1 MSNLYT
7 SFVKLLKNVHP
18 RVQWFVM
25 IAGVLMPAIV
35 VTLLPKT
42 FHASDVDD
50 FWRWSQAW
58 GVNWRNI
65 YIDCGRCNYPFL
77 GTFLSGGVMHWMGI
91 DNFKDIVAPFRYYLA
106 VVDGLNV
113 LIIYLV
119 LEKLKIANAPL
130 WAGVIGILPSSWV
143 GTSVWGQIDGIG
155 QLLILST
162 FALFTWFNLSAK
174 ANKTLYY
181 LFLIAAGILI
191 SCMLLTKQ
199 LIIFSLF
206 PLGFMV
212 VVNIFLYSRRP
223 LDIMRSL
230 AVVFI
235 SFIAPIL
242 VIDSTIYLQYP
253 YFSHL
258 QYVLE
263 TGSRHGDIISSFG
276 FNIWIFLVEEP
287 FGSSH
292 IPIDINLGSNSIVSI
307 TPYTTGIILFIL
319 VNALLLYY
327 FIGYFHKQY
336 KMNVQYFDRE
346 GMLILLLHIA
356 LVNLSFNLFLTG
368 THERYLY
375 HFYPFIIMAWL
386 GLFNRKAVY
395 VLLAG
400 ATYYGAVLY
409 GYLTRLI
416 NQFGQIPYWILGA
429 FHLALY
435 FYLIVLFLR
444 IYRSRCFEEVR
455 QS

>member
-1 MSNLYT
+1 MSNLNIF
-7 SFVKLLKNVHP
+7 SVKLLKNVDL

-25 IAGVLMPAIV
+25 IAGILMAAIV
-35 VTLLPKT
+35 VTLLPKA

-50 FWRWSQAW
+50 FWRWAQAW

-65 YIDCGRCNYPFL
+65 YIDCDRCNYPFL

-91 DNFKDIVAPFRYYLA
+91 DNFKDIVSPFRYYLA

-113 LIIYLV
+113 LIIYWILK
-119 LEKLKIANAPL
+119 KLKIASAPL
-130 WAGVIGILPSSWV
+130 WAGVIGLLPSSWV

-155 QLLILST
+155 QLLILLT
-162 FALFTWFNLSAK
+162 FALFTWFNLNAIT
-174 ANKTLYY
+174 NKTLYS
-181 LFLIAAGILI
+181 LFEIAAGILI

-235 SFIAPIL
+235 SFITPIL
-242 VIDSTIYLQYP
+242 VIDATIYLKHP

-258 QYVLE
+258 LYVLE
-263 TGSRHGDIISSFG
+263 TGSGHGDIVSSFG
-276 FNIWIFLVEEP
+276 FNIWIFLVEKP

-292 IPIDINLGSNSIVSI
+292 IPIDINLGSNTVVSI

-319 VNALLLYY
+319 VNAFLLYFIFRY
-327 FIGYFHKQY
+327 FQKQY
-336 KMNVQYFDRE
+336 EINAQYFDRE
-346 GMLILLLHIA
+346 GILILLLHLA

-386 GLFNRKAVY
+386 GLFNRKAIYILVT
-395 VLLAG
+395 G

-416 NQFGQIPYWILGA
+416 NQFGQIPYWILGV

-455 QS
+455 LP